1 MISVYLLLDLKWGL
15 VEKLGLMALNNMVM
29 DYNPMFCEFFL
40 IMK

>member
-1 MISVYLLLDLKWGL
+1 MRLLALKWGL

-29 DYNPMFCEFFL
+29 DYNPMFGEFFL